1 MFFESVHSTGQNF
14 FKILNTKNDKGFSL
28 HIHKAFECYAV
39 TKGRAEVK
47 IDGKKYELFKGEA
60 VLVFPYQRHEYKTDL
75 NTDVW
80 VCLFSQD
87 LVESYNRSS
96 DYLPKNSKF
105 LYSVDNL
112 AEVKGLLMQKSLCY
126 NICALFDNG
135 REYEKKER
143 IEADLILRLLNFVSE
158 NYMSECTLYLASK
171 HVGYDYNYV
180 SKIFKS
186 TVKLSFNNYVNNI
199 RIAQACKLLKTTNL
213 PISAISEKC
222 GYAYVRTFNREF
234 LKIMKT
240 TPKEYRDSKY

>member
-96 DYLPKNSKF
+96 DYLPKNNKF
-105 LYSVDNL
+105 QFSTDSVVTPKNF
-112 AEVKGLLMQKSLCY
+112 LMQKSLCY

-135 REYEKKER
+135 REYEKKGR
-143 IEADLILRLLNFVSE
+143 IEQNLILKLLTFVSE
-158 NYMSECTLYLASK
+158 NYTGECTLYLASK

-186 TVKLSFNNYVNNI
+186 TVKLSFNSYVNNI
-199 RIAQACKLLKTTNL
+199 RIADACKLLKTTN
-213 PISAISEKC
+213 ISISEISEKC

-234 LKIMKT
+234 LKIMKM
-240 TPKEYRDSKY
+240 TPKEYRNLKL